1 MIVYDKLFKRLDERG
16 ITSYFIRKNKIM
28 GESTLQKLR
37 KNEPVTTA
45 TLNRLCELLDCQPGD
60 LMEYVPDAD

>member
-1 MIVYDKLFKRLDERG
+1 MIVYDKLFKMLDERG

-45 TLNRLCELLDCQPGD
+45 TLNRLCELLECQPGD

>member
-16 ITSYFIRKNKIM
+16 ITSYLIRKNKIM

>member
-1 MIVYDKLFKRLDERG
+1 MIVYDKLFKKLDERG

-60 LMEYVPDAD
+60 IMEYVPDAD